1 MPDGKCQNHP
11 EIVLLI
17 SSSAM
22 PLFPPDPP
30 SPTWNSEAEPPPEP
44 LESDDGNERFHGKMT
59 NKISDAPAS
68 PLQMRFDFDAAPPP
82 AASPAAGRTSSVSTP
97 RRSRSCHP
105 AFSSRER
112 ALISI
117 FGGILTLAP
126 PLLTSGSGD
135 SSPAARRRANKAPLC
150 KQTSEA
156 SAPLRQCATHFAI
169 CHLPL
174 FARAFVV
181 SEVSRMRHPR
191 QGAPQ

>member
-1 MPDGKCQNHP
+1 MPDGKCQDHP

-30 SPTWNSEAEPPPEP
+30 SPTRNSEAEPPEP
-44 LESDDGNERFHGKMT
+44 LEPDDDGNERFHGKMT

-82 AASPAAGRTSSVSTP
+82 AAPAAGRTSPVSTP

-117 FGGILTLAP
+117 FGGILALAP

-156 SAPLRQCATHFAI
+156 SAPVRQCATHFAI

-181 SEVSRMRHPR
+181 SEVARMRHPR
-191 QGAPQ
+191 RGAPQ

>member
-1 MPDGKCQNHP
+1 
-11 EIVLLI
+11 
-17 SSSAM
+17 
-22 PLFPPDPP
+22 
-30 SPTWNSEAEPPPEP
+30 
-44 LESDDGNERFHGKMT
+44 
-59 NKISDAPAS
+59 
-68 PLQMRFDFDAAPPP
+68 MRFDFDAAPPP
-82 AASPAAGRTSSVSTP
+82 AAAAGR
-97 RRSRSCHP
+97 RSCP
-105 AFSSRER
+105 PLVDRDRVIRIQLTR

-117 FGGILTLAP
+117 FGGILTLAQ

-135 SSPAARRRANKAPLC
+135 SSPTARRRANKAPLC

-156 SAPLRQCATHFAI
+156 SAPLLQCATHFAI